1 MCGMTDDEAGGY
13 RQRTAQ
19 SISVENVRVQ
29 NPGGKVTV
37 NTYSYYA
44 PVSLCRVLIWKRYD
58 TRGCV

>member
-44 PVSLCRVLIWKRYD
+44 PVSLCRVLI
-58 TRGCV
+58 